1 MARRLHIHPQNPQQ
15 RLIDQAAQSLRAGGL
30 WLVPGDS
37 GYAFVFTL
45 DARAAAERVSRI
57 RALGPRHDFTLLC
70 ADIRQIGQYTRLD
83 DAAFR
88 FVRSHGNGD
97 YTYVLP
103 ASTLVPKR
111 IATEKRRSIGVRL
124 PRHLV
129 TRRLLE
135 AVGEPLLSSSA
146 KLPGHEEYC
155 LDHEELWALLEARI
169 DGFLDVGAC
178 PEDPSTVVS
187 LLETPY
193 ELIRAGR
200 GEVDWR

>member
-1 MARRLHIHPQNPQQ
+1 MARRLHIHPENPHQ
-15 RLIDQAAQSLRAGGL
+15 RLIDQAAQSLREGGL

-45 DARAAAERVSRI
+45 DARDAAERVSRI

-83 DAAFR
+83 DAAYR
-88 FVRSHGNGD
+88 FVRTHGSGD

-103 ASTLVPKR
+103 ASALVPKR
-111 IATEKRRSIGVRL
+111 IATEKRRSIGVRM

-129 TRRLLE
+129 TRTLLE

-146 KLPGHEEYC
+146 KLPGHEEHS
-155 LDHEELWALLEARI
+155 LDIEELWELLEARI
-169 DGFLDVGAC
+169 DGFLDIDAC

-187 LLETPY
+187 LLEVPY

-200 GEVDWR
+200 GEVDWT